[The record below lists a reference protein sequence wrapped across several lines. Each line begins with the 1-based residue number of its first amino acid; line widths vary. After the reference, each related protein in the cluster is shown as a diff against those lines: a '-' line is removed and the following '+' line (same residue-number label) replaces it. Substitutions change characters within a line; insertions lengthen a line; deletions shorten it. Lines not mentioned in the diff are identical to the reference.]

1 MASLKFVRN
10 CFNAGADMARMK
22 RRLGVVCMGFT
33 AGAVFM
39 GCAGSG
45 LSTPGGVA
53 QAYADYCRDGDVEMA
68 RNHVAPALSQSPC
81 PDGDVVEKM
90 IEGSTKPA
98 AAFYYRASLGQAEL
112 SRREGAAY
120 KLRLDKLTERS
131 RAEYTVERLKNCIR
145 FDKVEELYGLLS
157 SSLTSRITIDRLH
170 ASFDERPSV
179 WNAIYAAL
187 AAEPTY
193 EIQIRHKS
201 AQCQASNQRIELVAE
216 EGMWK
221 IAGIEGVF

>member
-1 MASLKFVRN
+1 
-10 CFNAGADMARMK
+10 MARIK
-22 RRLGVVCMGFT
+22 RRLGMGV
-33 AGAVFM
+33 AVGVVFM

-53 QAYADYCRDGDVEMA
+53 QAHADYCRAGDMEMA
-68 RNHVAPALSQSPC
+68 RIHVAPELSQSPC
-81 PDGDVVEKM
+81 PGGEVVEKM
-90 IEGSTKPA
+90 SEGSTKPA

-120 KLRLDKLTERS
+120 KLHLDKLTDRS
-131 RAEYTVERLKNCIR
+131 RAEYTIERLKDCIG

-157 SSLTSRITIDRLH
+157 SSLTNRITIDRLH
-170 ASFDERPSV
+170 ASFDERPSE

-193 EIQIRHKS
+193 EIQIHHKS
-201 AQCQASNQRIELVAE
+201 AQCQASNQRIVLVAE

-221 IAGIEGVF
+221 ISEIDGVF